1 MSVCLSRSPGAAAC
15 GGFAAVGSAARGYR
29 SIAARLASP
38 QRMRA
43 VPHFQLTQEAGERVV
58 LACVVQVGGGSFQG
72 SGDDAADPRTTEHA
86 AETVRHAADW

>member
-1 MSVCLSRSPGAAAC
+1 M
-15 GGFAAVGSAARGYR
+15 
-29 SIAARLASP
+29 
-38 QRMRA
+38 
-43 VPHFQLTQEAGERVV
+43 